1 MMGRGQP
8 QMKPAQLNRLEL
20 LLLVLS
26 IFVAFTYFLGVP
38 KNPPGFFI
46 DEASIAYNAHR
57 IALQGIDEHGQ
68 SFPLYFRAF
77 GEFKSPVY
85 IYVLAAVFRV
95 TGPSILA
102 ARMLSAIFG
111 LTAAVLLGLLA
122 FRISHRRIIGFII
135 FIGAALTPW
144 LFEVS
149 RLVFEVTLLP
159 ALLALFLLCLHRA
172 SKQEKWSWR
181 IAVVLGVLLG
191 LMVYSYSAARLLAPL
206 FALGLIFFVTRQRWR
221 GVVLTWF
228 IFALTLMPLAY
239 FSVRHPGA
247 LGERFKYVTYVKPA
261 DSRSDIVFHFLKN
274 YARDFSPRIWLIKG
288 DPEPRHHLPG
298 MGSLLAGV
306 AILGALGFAVVLL
319 RYRREAWWRF
329 VLYGLL
335 VSPIPASLTLDHFH
349 TLRLIGLP
357 VFLLVLT
364 VPAIEFLYGKSLES
378 SHDLSEPPASAGGNV
393 TMETGGKNM
402 SRQSFRRPLLAAL
415 VALTIVQGVIFQWQ
429 FHNAP
434 PRVDAFDSYYPQVLD
449 AALAQSERP
458 IYLFDKTPAAYMY
471 AFWYATL
478 RGLNLN
484 TFQRANLDAPP
495 PPGAVVISHELPCT
509 NCEMIFERGQFRVYK
524 NSEQ

>member
-1 MMGRGQP
+1 MIGRGQP
-8 QMKPAQLNRLEL
+8 QMKPAQVNRLEL
-20 LLLVLS
+20 LLLAIS
-26 IFVAFTYFLGVP
+26 IFVVFTYFAAVP

-46 DEASIAYNAHR
+46 DEASIAYNAHT
-57 IALQGIDEHGQ
+57 IALQGADQHGQ

-77 GEFKSPVY
+77 GEYKSPVY
-85 IYVLAAVFRV
+85 IYALAAVFRV

-102 ARMLSAIFG
+102 ARVLSAILG
-111 LTAAVLLGLLA
+111 LTASLLLGLLA
-122 FRISHRRIIGFII
+122 FQISHRRIIGLII

-159 ALLALFLLCLHRA
+159 AVLALFLFCLQRA
-172 SKQEKWSWR
+172 SKQETWSWR
-181 IAVVLGVLLG
+181 IATVLAVLLG
-191 LMVYSYSAARLLAPL
+191 LMVYSYSVARLLAPL

-228 IFALTLMPLAY
+228 IFALTLAPLAF

-261 DSRSDIVFHFLKN
+261 DSRSNIVFHFLKN
-274 YARDFSPRIWLIKG
+274 YARDFSPRSWLIKG

-306 AILGALGFAVVLL
+306 AILGALGLAVVLL

-329 VLYGLL
+329 VLYGLI

-349 TLRLIGLP
+349 TLRLMALP
-357 VFLLVLT
+357 VFLLVLA
-364 VPAIEFLYGKSLES
+364 VPAIEFLYADG
-378 SHDLSEPPASAGGNV
+378 SAEGSTRNGSDVGNSVRADGGD
-393 TMETGGKNM
+393 G
-402 SRQSFRRPLLAAL
+402 RPWRAARRALLPVL
-415 VALTIVQGVIFQWQ
+415 VGLTLVQGVIFQWQ
-429 FHNAP
+429 FHTAP

-484 TFQRANLDAPP
+484 TFQRANADAPP

-509 NCEMIFERGQFRVYK
+509 NCEMIFERGQFRVYRQK
-524 NSEQ
+524 Q